1 MMKIGHLRE
10 DGYEGV
16 YFADEDG
23 NTLGIE
29 RADEWDAHD
38 VAEGMD
44 TYCIVLGTGQSVYGG
59 VESWEVV
66 SPGLALLVLTEE
78 AAQVLGTNFDA
89 FEIEADPRELAAVDP
104 IVRQL
109 IRE

>member
-1 MMKIGHLRE
+1 MNVGHIRE

-16 YFADEDG
+16 YFEDEDG

-29 RADEWDAHD
+29 RADEFDEQD

-44 TYCIVLGTGQSVYGG
+44 TYCVVLGTGQSVYGG
-59 VESWEVV
+59 VDSWEVDR
-66 SPGLALLVLTEE
+66 PGHGLLVLTAE
-78 AAQVLGTNFDA
+78 AAEVLGTDFDA
-89 FEIEADPRELAAVDP
+89 FEIDADPQQLAAVGP
-104 IVRQL
+104 IIERL